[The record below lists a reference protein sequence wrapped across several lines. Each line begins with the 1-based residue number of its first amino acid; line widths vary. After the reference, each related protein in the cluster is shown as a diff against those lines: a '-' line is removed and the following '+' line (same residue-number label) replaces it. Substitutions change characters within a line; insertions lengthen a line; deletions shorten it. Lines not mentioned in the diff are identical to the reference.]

1 MPAPGAG
8 NETATFTLLGPAE
21 AKYIPFKKAPYKDDF
36 DEWLTRIVCYAFS
49 LPPSC

>member
-1 MPAPGAG
+1 MRPRRLPCW
-8 NETATFTLLGPAE
+8 GPAE